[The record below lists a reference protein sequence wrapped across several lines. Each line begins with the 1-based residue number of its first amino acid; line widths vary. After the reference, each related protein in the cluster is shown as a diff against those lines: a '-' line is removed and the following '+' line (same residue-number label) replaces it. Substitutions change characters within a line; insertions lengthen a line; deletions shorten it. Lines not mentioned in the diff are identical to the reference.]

1 MYEQKH
7 MDWEHKEQD
16 ALEYLYQSQPWI
28 RSNVAFTPQRYINS
42 FPPGACGEGGDPDVH
57 YSEKERDFMVN
68 MAGCQFGRDCWGEM
82 YQYREFSKKLNRT
95 RWQRLKDGLGEL
107 YSRLLPKEDNP
118 QEQQQ

>member
-1 MYEQKH
+1 
-7 MDWEHKEQD
+7 
-16 ALEYLYQSQPWI
+16 
-28 RSNVAFTPQRYINS
+28 
-42 FPPGACGEGGDPDVH
+42 VH